1 MNLNG
6 VSAPKLAELI
16 KNNIEFEGKDVEIA
30 LFPPNI
36 LLFPVHNSIGDSVN
50 TPNISLGAQNVHW
63 EYGGSYTGETSV
75 SMLEGLCKYVL
86 VGHSE
91 RRTYF
96 GENNAKV
103 NRKIRRIIEYDLIPV
118 ICVGEQSSG
127 GKPHLWEVELNA
139 QVTSALY
146 GCPPDKRYM
155 FAYEPRM
162 SIGTGDALPPSAVV
176 ERIELIKSKI
186 EVLLGRCSSSSVP
199 VLYGGSVSDT
209 NAKGYLDEPMIDG
222 LLIGGA
228 SLEFS
233 QFCQIVRLAN
243 AAD

>member
-6 VSAPKLAELI
+6 VSAPKLAESI
-16 KNNIEFEGKDVEIA
+16 KNNIGFVGEEVEIA
-30 LFPPNI
+30 LFPPNV
-36 LLFPVHNSIGDSVN
+36 LMSPVRNSLGDPVN
-50 TPNISLGAQNVHW
+50 VPNISLGAQNVHW
-63 EYGGSYTGETSV
+63 EDEGSYTGETSV

-91 RRTYF
+91 RRRHF

-103 NRKIRRIIEYDLIPV
+103 NRKIRRIIQYDLIPV

-127 GKPHLWEVELNA
+127 EESHVWEVELNA

-146 GCPPDKRYM
+146 GCDPDKRYI

-162 SIGTGDALPPSAVV
+162 SIGTGYALPPSAVV
-176 ERIELIKSKI
+176 ARIKFIKSRGG
-186 EVLLGRCSSSSVP
+186 VLLGRSEAPSVP
-199 VLYGGSVSDT
+199 VLYGGSVNDA
-209 NAKGYLDEPMIDG
+209 NAEAYLDEPMIDG

-228 SLEFS
+228 SLQYS

-243 AAD
+243 AAV

>member
-16 KNNIEFEGKDVEIA
+16 KNNIEFVGKDVEIA

-103 NRKIRRIIEYDLIPV
+103 NRKIRRIIEYDLI
-118 ICVGEQSSG
+118 C
-127 GKPHLWEVELNA
+127 
-139 QVTSALY
+139 
-146 GCPPDKRYM
+146 
-155 FAYEPRM
+155 
-162 SIGTGDALPPSAVV
+162 
-176 ERIELIKSKI
+176 
-186 EVLLGRCSSSSVP
+186 LLMNR
-199 VLYGGSVSDT
+199 
-209 NAKGYLDEPMIDG
+209 E
-222 LLIGGA
+222 
-228 SLEFS
+228 
-233 QFCQIVRLAN
+233 CQ
-243 AAD
+243 